1 MQKTIFF
8 LLASLCLNISHVF
21 GQSNV
26 KTAENTIAYLQKFR
40 TDYIRSILDKK
51 PEMIHVYYAE
61 DIRLMPEFQKT
72 VIGKGNALT
81 YHNAFSTRFNIQSYN
96 RTEIEVLDLGS
107 RIVELGMFAM
117 KIKLKATGKE
127 YEVNG
132 KYLNIWEKR
141 EHQNP
146 VLITE
151 AWNYNHTLE
160 IEDQFRFEDA
170 PEVDIALQSHVPIN
184 TNIRF
189 ELAALNRLMEATI
202 SQHDAKIWSQF
213 YSDDGMFIYS
223 RHPIYKGRKALD
235 EFLENHVRNDLP
247 VFEKLDI
254 RNDRIDDLG
263 DYVIE
268 YASHIA
274 IWRSG
279 EYSGV
284 NTGKDLR
291 IWRRGADCSLKIFRA
306 MGMYD

>member
-1 MQKTIFF
+1 MNT
-8 LLASLCLNISHVF
+8 SYVF
-21 GQSNV
+21 CQSNV
-26 KTAENTIAYLQKFR
+26 KAEDETGAYLQKFR
-40 TDYIRSILDKK
+40 SDYIRSILDKK
-51 PEMIHVYYAE
+51 PGMIQLYYAD
-61 DIRLMPEFQKT
+61 DIRFMPEFQKT
-72 VIGKGNALT
+72 IIGKANVLA

-96 RTEIEVLDLGS
+96 RTEIEVLDLGL
-107 RIVELGMFAM
+107 RMVELGMFVM
-117 KIKLKATGKE
+117 KIQLKATGKE

-132 KYLNIWEKR
+132 KYLNIWDKKEN
-141 EHQNP
+141 QDP

-151 AWNYNHTLE
+151 AWNYNHSLE
-160 IEDQFRFEDA
+160 IEDQFRFEDV
-170 PEVDIALQSHVPIN
+170 PEIDIALQSHVPIN

-235 EFLENHVRNDLP
+235 EFLEKHVRNDLP

-254 RNDRIDDLG
+254 RNDRVDDLG
-263 DYVIE
+263 DYIIE

-284 NTGKDLR
+284 NTGKDIR